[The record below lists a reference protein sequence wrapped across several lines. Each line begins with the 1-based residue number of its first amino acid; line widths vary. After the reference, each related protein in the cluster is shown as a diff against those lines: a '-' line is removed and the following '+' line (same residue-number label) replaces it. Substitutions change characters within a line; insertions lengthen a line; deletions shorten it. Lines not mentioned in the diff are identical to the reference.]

1 MHIPYTTTLALWIR
15 AHGINLL
22 LSLFILLLFAS
33 DWAVMLAF
41 IGSGIGLV
49 VSVPMLPLI
58 HFTITATL
66 KMPYS
71 FTVRWTS
78 LSVFLG
84 LIVVLCWGLLF
95 WCMDLGWQDSGF
107 MNILTAGSVLSVILS
122 QWTLLSAFRR
132 YQQEAEAIAEV
143 IDDQEVSPPMESS
156 HS

>member
-1 MHIPYTTTLALWIR
+1 MHIPYTTTLILWLR
-15 AHGINLL
+15 AHGINMMISLVILL
-22 LSLFILLLFAS
+22 IYSSQWALFIT
-33 DWAVMLAF
+33 F
-41 IGSGIGLV
+41 IGSLVGLV
-49 VSVPMLPLI
+49 VSAPLLPLT
-58 HFTITATL
+58 HFTTTATL

-95 WCMDLGWQDSGF
+95 WCMDLGWGDLGVI
-107 MNILTAGSVLSVILS
+107 NILIASSVLSVILS

-143 IDDQEVSPPMESS
+143 LNGHEVPPPTESS